1 MPRSLRSA
9 VRVAV
14 VLAVPAALLGTA
26 SCAERID
33 PTPPAARPAW
43 ALVLHG
49 GAGVIRRADMDPQ
62 QEAAHR
68 EALAAALRTGGD
80 VLEAGGSSLDAVE
93 AVIRFLEDEP
103 LFNAGRGA
111 VFTAE
116 GANELD
122 ASIMDGRDRD
132 AGAVAGVRTVRH
144 PVTAARRVMDS
155 SPHVM
160 LTGAGAEAFAA
171 AQGVEQ
177 ADPSWFRTE
186 ARWDAY
192 LKAKARADSASA
204 AADPDRKHGTVGCVA
219 LDRDGHLAA
228 GTSTG
233 GMTLKRWGRVGDAP
247 VIGAG
252 TWADDRTCGVSA
264 TGHGEYFIR
273 NVVAY
278 DIAALMEYGG
288 LDLQAAADSVIHGKL
303 TPQGATG
310 GVVALDRHGRA
321 AMVFNTEGMYRG
333 RLAAGGEPEVL
344 LYGPDGRD

>member
-1 MPRSLRSA
+1 MRRFPRS
-9 VRVAV
+9 RVLVPA
-14 VLAVPAALLGTA
+14 VLALSCLAAA
-26 SCAERID
+26 CAERRAEA
-33 PTPPAARPAW
+33 PPPPGPAW
-43 ALVLHG
+43 SLAIHG
-49 GAGVIRRADMDPQ
+49 GAGTIRRVDLDA
-62 QEAAHR
+62 QEEQDYRA
-68 EALAAALRTGGD
+68 ALATALQTGGD

-93 AVIRFLEDEP
+93 AVIRFMEDSP

-144 PVTAARRVMDS
+144 PITAARRVMDA

-160 LTGAGAEAFAA
+160 LSGAGADAFAA

-177 ADPSWFRTE
+177 ADPAWFRTE
-186 ARWDAY
+186 ARWQSY
-192 LKAKARADSASA
+192 LRAKARADSTA
-204 AADPDRKHGTVGCVA
+204 AAEDPDRKHGTVGCVA
-219 LDRDGHLAA
+219 RDRDGHLAA

-233 GMTLKRWGRVGDAP
+233 GMTFKRWGRVGDAP
-247 VIGAG
+247 IIGAG
-252 TWADDRTCGVSA
+252 TWADDRTCAVSA

-278 DIAALMEYGG
+278 DIAALMEYRG
-288 LDLQAAADSVIHGKL
+288 LSLQAAADSVIHGKL

-310 GVVALDRHGRA
+310 GVVALDRDGRA
-321 AMVFNTEGMYRG
+321 VMVFNTAGMYRG
-333 RLAAGGEPEVL
+333 SLAAGGAPQVSIYSPEL
-344 LYGPDGRD
+344 PD